1 MSRWWLTARPR
12 KFLITGSSVEPQWL
26 INLAFG
32 AAGAFGMWILNRLS
46 TSVEKI
52 EDNIRDMPIRYVTKD
67 DYRQDISEIKVMLG
81 DIYKELRTKADK

>member
-1 MSRWWLTARPR
+1 MATSL
-12 KFLITGSSVEPQWL
+12 SSSDMDAQLL
-26 INLAFG
+26 INVGFG

-52 EDNIRDMPIRYVTKD
+52 EDNMRDMPLRYVAKD
-67 DYRQDISEIKVMLG
+67 DYRQDISEIKTMLG

>member
-1 MSRWWLTARPR
+1 
-12 KFLITGSSVEPQWL
+12 VEPQWL

>member
-1 MSRWWLTARPR
+1 M
-12 KFLITGSSVEPQWL
+12 EPQWL
-26 INLAFG
+26 IILGFG

-52 EDNIRDMPIRYVTKD
+52 EDNIKDMPLRYVTKD
-67 DYRQDISEIKVMLG
+67 DYRQDISEIKSMLG